1 MRFSVVETGYDQR
14 QVDSCLDELG
24 IRLSRLAARAEGA
37 AGATREWDEIR
48 EEAAWLSGL
57 LQRLDLGDTAGTR
70 HPGDTA
76 GTRHPGDAAVAR
88 HSGDAAVRREAAEIL
103 AQARLE
109 LNEAREEA
117 RQVREQAYAEAVQA
131 RRDFEAALYVRRR
144 REARVDEILSQ
155 VTVDQV
161 PADTPTAA
169 AGVPGSRVGVGGL
182 DAGAEPPPGRR

>member
-14 QVDSCLDELG
+14 QVDYCLDELG

-48 EEAAWLSGL
+48 QEAAWLSGL
-57 LQRLDLGDTAGTR
+57 LQRLDLGDATATR
-70 HPGDTA
+70 HAGD
-76 GTRHPGDAAVAR
+76 
-88 HSGDAAVRREAAEIL
+88 AVRREAAEIL
-103 AQARLE
+103 AQARVE
-109 LNEAREEA
+109 LDEAREEA
-117 RQVREQAYAEAVQA
+117 RRVRERAYAEAVQA
-131 RRDFEAALYVRRR
+131 RRDFEAALDARRR

-155 VTVDQV
+155 VAVDQV